1 MSDLLPAEIRQMVR
15 DVVREVVGDLKS
27 KPSASPAPAP
37 AAAPA
42 PATRPEPS
50 TFADQ
55 IGAAPTG
62 PRSAAGRKRVESVRI
77 KDDADLSS
85 FVRSLLGLFE
95 NPKSRADI
103 RAGRLS
109 FRLVGA
115 AGVAAGAVTRIDK
128 GAVTE
133 RQIAAVA
140 ESGGRL
146 VLAPGAILTPL
157 AREKARAMGVE
168 IEKERR

>member
-27 KPSASPAPAP
+27 KPSSS
-37 AAAPA
+37 AAPA
-42 PATRPEPS
+42 KSITPPQPGPA

-62 PRSAAGRKRVESVRI
+62 PRSAAERKRVESVRI
-77 KDDADLSS
+77 KDDTDLSA
-85 FVRSLLGLFE
+85 FVRSLLVLFE
-95 NPKSRADI
+95 NPKSRADV
-103 RAGRLS
+103 RSGRLQ
-109 FRLVGA
+109 FRLLGGAVA
-115 AGVAAGAVTRIDK
+115 AGGAVTRIDR

-133 RQIAAVA
+133 RHIAAVA

-146 VLAPGAILTPL
+146 VLAPGAVLTPL
-157 AREKARAMGVE
+157 AREKARALGVE